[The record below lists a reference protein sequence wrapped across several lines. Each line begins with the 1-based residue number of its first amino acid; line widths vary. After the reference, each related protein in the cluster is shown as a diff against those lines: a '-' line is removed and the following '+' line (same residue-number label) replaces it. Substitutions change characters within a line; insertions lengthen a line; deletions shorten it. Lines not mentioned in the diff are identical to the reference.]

1 MNVVRSASFS
11 RCGSYRYQ
19 LIRQWDD
26 GDGCCVFIGLNPST
40 ADHRQDDPT
49 IRRCMGFARQ
59 WGHRKMVMINLF
71 AYRTPYPK
79 ELKHTPHPVGK
90 QNRRVIRRHCQPE
103 NRIVAAWGAYGIL
116 KNQANQLADIW
127 SGNTLYCFGLT
138 AGGQPL
144 HPLYQ
149 RSDAALIRFNTA
161 GK

>member
-11 RCGSYRYQ
+11 RCGKYRYQ
-19 LIRQWDD
+19 LVRQWDD

-49 IRRCMGFARQ
+49 IRRCMGFARR
-59 WGHRKMVMINLF
+59 WGHQKMVMINLF
-71 AYRTPYPK
+71 AYRTPHPA
-79 ELKHTPHPVGK
+79 ELKQAPSPEGK
-90 QNRRVIRRHCQPE
+90 QNRRVLRRHCQSE
-103 NRIVAAWGAYGIL
+103 NRIVAAWGAHGIL
-116 KNQANQLADIW
+116 NNQAARLSDIW

-149 RSDAALIRFNTA
+149 RSEATLSRFKTAL
-161 GK
+161 K